1 MDIGLFIVLM
11 IVVYVVP
18 ELLKRFKKKKPY
30 QYPNFPLPNPPTGPQ
45 PSPPGI
51 PGELSRGMKPPP
63 PMPLYALQG
72 EEGTAGDEGDPA
84 WEVRMTGPAIGIAE
98 SEIYSAPVF
107 CFDAQQA
114 AQGVVWS
121 EIIAPPL
128 ARYNS
133 GFWSV
138 CSSWYS

>member
-11 IVVYVVP
+11 IVIYVVP

-107 CFDAQQA
+107 YFDAQQA
-114 AQGVVWS
+114 TQGVVWS

-128 ARYNS
+128 ALRQMRRHMRRY
-133 GFWSV
+133 
-138 CSSWYS
+138 

>member
-11 IVVYVVP
+11 IVIYVVP

-128 ARYNS
+128 ALRHMRQRM
-133 GFWSV
+133 GR
-138 CSSWYS
+138 

>member
-30 QYPNFPLPNPPTGPQ
+30 QYPNFPSPLPPTGQQ
-45 PSPPGI
+45 PSSPGI

-63 PMPLYALQG
+63 MPVFALQ
-72 EEGTAGDEGDPA
+72 EQEGTAGDEGDPQ
-84 WEVRMTGPAIGIAE
+84 WEMRMTSPVIGIVE
-98 SEIYSAPVF
+98 SDLNLAHVF
-107 CFDAQQA
+107 CFDARQA
-114 AQGVVWS
+114 AQGVIWA

-128 ARYNS
+128 ALRQMRQRMRR
-133 GFWSV
+133 
-138 CSSWYS
+138 

>member
-11 IVVYVVP
+11 IVVYIVP

-30 QYPNFPLPNPPTGPQ
+30 QYPDFPTSNPTPGPQ
-45 PSPPGI
+45 SSPPGI
-51 PGELSRGMKPPP
+51 PGELSRGIKPP

-84 WEVRMTGPAIGIAE
+84 WEVRMNAPVVGIAE
-98 SEIYSAPVF
+98 SELHIAPVF

-128 ARYNS
+128 ALRQMRRTMRRY
-133 GFWSV
+133 
-138 CSSWYS
+138 